1 MREFPKG
8 KVKQKLY
15 LYETEAYY
23 EKPYFITTLPMD
35 GYGYVYL
42 GETEVEFDF
51 PEIVSKDV
59 RLAELD
65 KALDQQK
72 AQYEEAVKRI
82 EEAKEKL
89 EKME

>member
-15 LYETEAYY
+15 FYENY
-23 EKPYFITTLPMD
+23 EYCTKPYFITTLPMD
-35 GYGYVYL
+35 GYDYVYL

-89 EKME
+89 EKGE

>member
-15 LYETEAYY
+15 FYEAEEYCKT
-23 EKPYFITTLPMD
+23 PYFTTTLPIN
-35 GYGYVYL
+35 GHNYVYL

-65 KALDQQK
+65 KALEQQK
-72 AQYEEAVKRI
+72 AQYGEVVKRI

-89 EKME
+89 ERGE